1 MQNIK
6 TPGVYIREVSRLP
19 ASVAPVSTA
28 IPAFVGYTEKAERR
42 GEDVSGKPVRITSML
57 DFTEIFGQAFD
68 EQYGL
73 ILTTVDEETR
83 FEITGTE
90 SPYLLQYAM
99 QMFFANGGGPC
110 YVVSAGIFDENPDD
124 NSIDATE
131 LTDALEALETEDEPT
146 MIVIPEAVKL
156 NTNARRALHDQMLLQ
171 CSELKDRFAILDA
184 LVVNDDDPFEDAG
197 DFREE
202 VGMSNLS
209 YGAVYYPSVKTTF
222 RRFFRDRSVIITDN
236 RGGAGSGPYHN
247 YSMARLEEGSAAAV
261 GKIIIT
267 NHSNLSDGD
276 DYDSFEVNGVTYTA
290 GTEFVVGSGNASTAE
305 NLRIALAGNGV
316 IVDRLSNILF
326 ISHSD
331 EESDGTDFSL
341 TYTNATGSVASNV
354 TGSGTLS
361 RVSAE
366 KELYNKIQKAFDRKI
381 VTLYPS
387 SSMAG
392 IFARVDRDRGVWK
405 APANVSLTRVSE
417 PSVLVTHEDQ
427 MELNVDPN
435 TGKSINA
442 IRKFSG
448 KGTLVWGARTL
459 AGNDN
464 EWRYVPVR
472 RFFIFIEQ
480 SIKKATEPVVFE
492 PNDANTWSKVR
503 GMIENFL
510 ASLWRDG
517 AIAGA
522 TPQDAFFV
530 KVGLGETMSA
540 LDILE
545 GRLIVEIGVAAVRPA
560 EFIILRFMHKLQES

>member
-6 TPGVYIREVSRLP
+6 TPGVYIREVSKLP

-73 ILTTVDEETR
+73 TLTTQDDETR

-90 SPYLLQYAM
+90 SPYLLHYAM

-110 YVVSAGIFDENPDD
+110 YVVSAGTYDENPDND
-124 NSIDATE
+124 SIDATE

-146 MIVIPEAVKL
+146 MIVIPESVKL
-156 NTNARRALHDQMLLQ
+156 NANARRALHDQMLLQ
-171 CSELKDRFAILDA
+171 CSELKDRFAIMDA
-184 LVVNDDDPFEDAG
+184 LVLNDDDPFEDAG
-197 DFREE
+197 AFRNE
-202 VGMSNLS
+202 VGMGNLS
-209 YGAVYYPSVKTTF
+209 YGAVYYPSMKTTLGF
-222 RRFFRDRSVIITDN
+222 SFDEKSVEITDN
-236 RGGAGSGPYHN
+236 TVAEGL
-247 YSMARLEEGSAAAV
+247 RLADGLTLHELNEGSEDAI
-261 GKIIIT
+261 GKIVIT
-267 NHSNLSDGD
+267 DHSTIDGD
-276 DYDSFEVNGVTYTA
+276 TFTI
-290 GTEFVVGSGNASTAE
+290 GSDVLVA
-305 NLRIALAGNGV
+305 
-316 IVDRLSNILF
+316 
-326 ISHSD
+326 
-331 EESDGTDFSL
+331 GTDF
-341 TYTNATGSVASNV
+341 TGASNTNISYATALVDAIEALDRDEYEV
-354 TGSGTLS
+354 TRASDVITLTATAEGPLENPIPILYQS
-361 RVSAE
+361 SVEGEVSAVVRSIDHVIDRT
-366 KELYNKIQKAFDRKI
+366 LYNKIKKGFDKKR

-392 IFARVDRDRGVWK
+392 IYARVDRDRGVWK

-510 ASLWRDG
+510 TNLWRDG

-522 TPQDAFFV
+522 TPADAFFV

-540 LDILE
+540 QDILE

>member
-6 TPGVYIREVSRLP
+6 TPGVYIREVSKLP

-28 IPAFVGYTEKAERR
+28 VPAFIGYTEKAERK
-42 GEDVSGKPVRITSML
+42 GEDVSGIPVRITSMM
-57 DFTEIFGQAFD
+57 DYAEVFGEAFD
-68 EQYGL
+68 EHYGL
-73 ILTTVDEETR
+73 TLTTQEGSTR

-90 SPYLLQYAM
+90 SPYLLHYAM
-99 QMFFANGGGPC
+99 QMFFTNGGGPC
-110 YVVSAGIFDENPDD
+110 YVVSAGLYEENPDS
-124 NSIDATE
+124 NSIDPDD
-131 LTDALEALETEDEPT
+131 LTAGLEALETEDEPT
-146 MIVIPEAVKL
+146 LIVIPEAVMI
-156 NTNARRALHDQMLLQ
+156 NANARRTLHDLMLMQ
-171 CSELKDRFAILDA
+171 CADLKDRFAVLDA
-184 LVVNDDDPFEDAG
+184 LVTEGDDPFEDAAV
-197 DFREE
+197 FRDE
-202 VGMSNLS
+202 VGMGNLS
-209 YGAVYYPSVKTTF
+209 YGAVYYPSLKTTI
-222 RRFFRDRSVIITDN
+222 RRFFRERTVIITDN

-247 YSMARLEEGSAAAV
+247 YSMARLEEGSRFAV

-267 NHSNLSDGD
+267 NHANLSDGD
-276 DYDSFEVNGVTYTA
+276 NRDSFVVNGVTYTA
-290 GTEFVVGSGNASTAE
+290 TEQFDIGSGNASTAE
-305 NLRIALAGNGV
+305 NLRRALAENDINV
-316 IVDRLSNILF
+316 ERVSNILF

-331 EESDGTDFSL
+331 EESDGTGFSL
-341 TYTNATGSVASNV
+341 EYTNATGSVAANV

-366 KELYNKIQKAFDRKI
+366 KELYNDIKKAFDRRR

-387 SSMAG
+387 STMAG
-392 IFARVDRDRGVWK
+392 IYARVDRDRGVWK
-405 APANVSLTRVSE
+405 APANVSISRVSE
-417 PSVLVTHEDQ
+417 PALLVTDEDQ
-427 MELNVDPN
+427 ENLNVDPN

-448 KGTLVWGARTL
+448 KGTMVWGARTL

-492 PNDANTWSKVR
+492 PNDANTWARVR

-510 ASLWRDG
+510 TNLWRDG

-522 TPQDAFFV
+522 TPGDAFFV

-545 GRLIVEIGVAAVRPA
+545 GRLIIEIGVAAVRPA